1 MARRKKY
8 PKLPNG
14 YGSIRY
20 LGAGRRNPYAVHP
33 PTKEFDLN
41 GVPQTPKALCYV
53 DDWMKGFAV
62 LTAYKAGTYTPG
74 MENTLNLDNAKLP
87 SNDLI
92 QRILADYNQMTRAE
106 VVRPKDQKTFAEVYE
121 KFFDW
126 KYEQDKSKPLSQSS
140 RNSTRSAFKNC
151 AALHDRVFSALRY
164 EDLQQVVDDCPRK
177 HSTLELIVNLYHQM
191 YKYAEAH
198 ELCDKDYS
206 AYVQIKIPDDD
217 EHGIPFTESDLH
229 KLWKDKDNPIA
240 EMLLIMCY
248 SGFRISAYKDMHV
261 DLEKWYFE
269 GGVKTPTSKKRV
281 VPIHSGIKGLVVTR
295 IDRDGGLL
303 TYTPET
309 FRKNLRP
316 YLAAMGIE
324 DHTPH
329 DCRHTFSALCE
340 KYHVAENDRK
350 RMLGHKFKDITN
362 GVYGHRTVEDLR
374 NEIEKIKIC
383 Y

>member
-1 MARRKKY
+1 MAKRKKY

-74 MENTLNLDNAKLP
+74 MENTLNLDKANVGNNNLV
-87 SNDLI
+87 

-106 VVRPKDQKTFAEVYE
+106 VAQPKDQKTFAEVYE
-121 KFFDW
+121 EFYDW
-126 KYEQDKSKPLSQSS
+126 KFEQDKSKVLSNSA
-140 RNSTRSAFKNC
+140 RNSSRSAFKHC
-151 AALHDRVFSALRY
+151 AVLHDRIFSTLRHD
-164 EDLQQVVDDCPRK
+164 DLQQVVDNCPRK
-177 HSTLELIVNLYHQM
+177 HATLELIVSLYHQM
-191 YKYAEAH
+191 YKYAEIH

-206 AYVQIKIPDDD
+206 AHVQIKIPEDD
-217 EHGIPFTESDLH
+217 EHGVPFSESDLA

-248 SGFRISAYKDMHV
+248 SGFRISAYQDMHV
-261 DLEKWYFE
+261 NLKEWYFQ
-269 GGVKTPTSKKRV
+269 GGVKTSASKGRI
-281 VPIHSGIKGLVVTR
+281 VPIHSGIKSLVVTR
-295 IDRDGGLL
+295 LKRDGGLL
-303 TYTPET
+303 TCTSGT
-309 FRKNLRP
+309 FRKNLRL
-316 YLAAMGIE
+316 YLAAIGIE

-340 KYHVAENDRK
+340 KYHVEENDRK
-350 RMLGHKFKDITN
+350 RMLGHKFNDITN
-362 GVYGHRTVEDLR
+362 SVYGHRSVEDLR